1 MVAVRI
7 FVDFWNFQLCWNDAF
22 HFDKSKGETPTKIDW
37 KALPGVLMNEL
48 PTAFGG
54 TTAVKDPI
62 NFKGI
67 NVYASVNP
75 DPAGRDVGLKNFLH
89 RNLNQMPG
97 YQVHVFDRKE
107 RRSTDDKGN
116 IIIKTVEKGVDT
128 RIVTDLFS
136 GAINDT
142 FDVAL
147 LISNDSD
154 FCPAIQTIQ
163 DRLDK
168 RIIHI
173 GFRRG
178 GDEIRS
184 SCWSHVVLDG
194 SVSEGMKIS

>member
-1 MVAVRI
+1 MVAVRV
-7 FVDFWNFQLCWNDAF
+7 FVDFWNFQLGWNSIYPVAA
-22 HFDKSKGETPTKIDW
+22 GTPPVKIDW
-37 KALPGVLMNEL
+37 KGLPTILMNEL
-48 PTAFGG
+48 PAALGG
-54 TTAVKDPI
+54 AKDQLQ
-62 NFKGI
+62 FKGI

-75 DPAGRDVGLKNFLH
+75 DPNGGDVKLKSFLH
-89 RNLNQMPG
+89 KILNQMVG

-107 RRSTDDKGN
+107 RRTTDEKGN
-116 IIIKTVEKGVDT
+116 TVIKTVEKGVDT

-136 GAINDT
+136 GAINKT

-147 LISNDSD
+147 LVSNDSD

-168 RIIHI
+168 QIIHV

-184 SCWSHVVLDG
+184 MCWSHIILDG
-194 SVSEGMKIS
+194 SVGESIKVVS

>member
-22 HFDKSKGETPTKIDW
+22 PVDKSKGEQPVRIDW
-37 KALPGVLMNEL
+37 KGLPKILMNEL
-48 PTAFGG
+48 PTALGG
-54 TTAVKDPI
+54 DTRPLV
-62 NFKGI
+62 FKGI

-75 DPAGRDVGLKNFLH
+75 DPQGKDAGLKNFLGKV
-89 RNLNQMPG
+89 LNQMVG
-97 YQVHVFDRKE
+97 YNVLIFDRKE
-107 RRSTDDKGN
+107 RRSTDANGQT
-116 IIIKTVEKGVDT
+116 IIKTVEKGVDT
-128 RIVTDLFS
+128 RIVTDLFT
-136 GAINDT
+136 GAIDGS

-154 FCPAIQTIQ
+154 YCPAIQTIQ

-168 RIIHI
+168 QIIHV

-184 SCWSHVVLDG
+184 TCWSHVLLDG
-194 SVSEGMKIS
+194 NVAEAMKVSP